1 MRVREAFIQTRAQL
15 SGRKIPDASIEA
27 EALMRH
33 VLGLDRAGF
42 FTSLEERLADG
53 RIEEVL
59 DLVRRRLDG
68 TPLAYILGH
77 REFYGLEFA
86 VDRHVLIPRQET
98 ELLVDQVLQFASD
111 REREGPLRVADV
123 GAGSG
128 AVGVSVA
135 VHVPQATVYATDISR
150 EALQVADVNRHRHGV
165 ESRLHLVQGDLLQGL
180 CGAFDVIVSN
190 PPYIRSRDM
199 AGLAAEVG
207 REPPRALDGGAD
219 GLAVTERLLRQASS
233 RLRPGGLVL
242 VEIAADQLDPTL
254 ALAERTLPGARVSYT
269 RDLLGLPR
277 VVSAALGQRT
287 GAPSHERG
295 RRAAEILPGGSR

>member
-1 MRVREAFIQTRAQL
+1 MRVREAFIQTRGQL
-15 SGRKIPDASIEA
+15 AGRKIPDASIET
-27 EALMRH
+27 EALLRH
-33 VLGLDRAGF
+33 VLGLNRAGF
-42 FTSLEERLADG
+42 FMSLGEPLTDG
-53 RIEEVL
+53 QTEVVL
-59 DLVRRRLDG
+59 DLVGRRLDG

-98 ELLVDQVLQFASD
+98 ELLVDKVLQFASD
-111 REREGPLRVADV
+111 RELKGPFRVADV
-123 GAGSG
+123 GTGSG
-128 AVGVSVA
+128 AVAVAVA
-135 VHVPQATVYATDISR
+135 VHVPQATVYATDISG

-180 CGAFDVIVSN
+180 GGAFDVIVSN
-190 PPYIRSRDM
+190 PPYIRSLNM

-207 REPPRALDGGAD
+207 REPSRALDGGAD
-219 GLAVTERLLRQASS
+219 GLAITERLLRQASS
-233 RLRPGGLVL
+233 RLRPGGLAL
-242 VEIAADQLDPTL
+242 VEIAEDQLDPTL
-254 ALAERTLPGARVSYT
+254 ALAERTLPSARVSYA

-295 RRAAEILPGGSR
+295 RRSDEILPGGSQ